1 MSLAMCGC
9 PLRHPLPMINR
20 RRKRQHAA
28 ERQKQMTDYAT
39 VADVSTLWRE
49 LTTAE
54 TERTAELLPL
64 ISDALRY
71 EAEKVGKD
79 LDAMIENDPT
89 LASVAK
95 LVTIDI
101 VQRILRQSTN
111 GEAMTQES
119 QSALGYTWS
128 GTYAIPGGG
137 IASAIMKNDL
147 KRLGLKKQRYG
158 VIDFY
163 AD

>member
-1 MSLAMCGC
+1 
-9 PLRHPLPMINR
+9 
-20 RRKRQHAA
+20 
-28 ERQKQMTDYAT
+28 MTDYAT

-79 LDAMIENDPT
+79 LDAMIESDQT